1 MRWRVEFHHEFYEEF
16 KALSAAT
23 QDDMLAKALVLEA
36 FGPQLGRPIVDTLK
50 GSRHSNMKELRLDSN
65 DGVWRIAFAFDTE
78 LKAILLVAG
87 DKSGKNQRKFY
98 KELIKVADNR
108 FEAHLK
114 DLKK

>member
-1 MRWRVEFHHEFYEEF
+1 
-16 KALSAAT
+16 
-23 QDDMLAKALVLEA
+23 
-36 FGPQLGRPIVDTLK
+36 
-50 GSRHSNMKELRLDSN
+50 MKELRLDSD

-78 LKAILLVAG
+78 RKAILLVAG

-98 KELIKVADNR
+98 KELIKDADNR